1 MGKPLQ
7 EYCFNLALPSAKQ
20 LRRNVDFSSICG
32 VFSFNLWGFPL
43 TARGLVPVA
52 IFLLLLSHYKA
63 IKNGNQTLLS
73 AIVIRTCG
81 RLHYYKY
88 LLIMQVP
95 PLLGRA
101 FCHTM
106 KLFWLLII
114 VIGKSEI
121 FFGKA
126 IQSL

>member
-1 MGKPLQ
+1 MSTTYFVIG
-7 EYCFNLALPSAKQ
+7 E
-20 LRRNVDFSSICG
+20 NV
-32 VFSFNLWGFPL
+32 
-43 TARGLVPVA
+43 
-52 IFLLLLSHYKA
+52 
-63 IKNGNQTLLS
+63 
-73 AIVIRTCG
+73 

-88 LLIMQVP
+88 LLIMQAP

-121 FFGKA
+121 FLGKLFKVFHK
-126 IQSL
+126 INKIIF